1 MFLLLELSLELLL
14 VFPLSRFGAE
24 LASGR
29 GRVDVPGRVVVPGR
43 DVLGR
48 DVSGR
53 VDVLGRDV
61 PGRVADAPGREE

>member
-1 MFLLLELSLELLL
+1 MFRLLELSLELLL
-14 VFPLSRFGAE
+14 VFPLSRFGPE

-43 DVLGR
+43 DV
-48 DVSGR
+48 SGR
-53 VDVLGRDV
+53 VAVLGRDV

>member
-1 MFLLLELSLELLL
+1 MFRLLELSLELLL
-14 VFPLSRFGAE
+14 VFPLSRFGPE

-48 DVSGR
+48 